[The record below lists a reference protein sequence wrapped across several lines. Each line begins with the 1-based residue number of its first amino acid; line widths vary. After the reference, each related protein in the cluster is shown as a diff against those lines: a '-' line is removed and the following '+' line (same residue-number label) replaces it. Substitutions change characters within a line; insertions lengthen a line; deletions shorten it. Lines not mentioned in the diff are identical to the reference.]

1 MKING
6 TEYTTP
12 ALTFANL
19 CKLEDWGLTVNDM
32 AKRPL
37 GFLAAFVAL
46 AVGGDLEDGKS
57 AIEKHIEGGGTI
69 DAISDELSQAVDNSG
84 FFKMENQTK
93 EEKKISA

>member
-19 CKLEDWGLTVNDM
+19 CKLEDWGLTVSDM

-46 AVGGDLEDGKS
+46 AIDGDLETGKA
-57 AIEKHIEGGGTI
+57 AIEAHIQSGGSI
-69 DAISDELSQAVDNSG
+69 DAISDELSKAVDDSG
-84 FFKMENQTK
+84 FFKGANQA
-93 EEKKISA
+93 EEKKASA